1 MKAFVASVVAAIVIA
16 LVAWQVLERL
26 PSGSQDVYQSPNN
39 TTRL

>member
-16 LVAWQVLERL
+16 VVAWQVLDRL
-26 PSGSQDVYQSPNN
+26 PAGADDVFQSPNN